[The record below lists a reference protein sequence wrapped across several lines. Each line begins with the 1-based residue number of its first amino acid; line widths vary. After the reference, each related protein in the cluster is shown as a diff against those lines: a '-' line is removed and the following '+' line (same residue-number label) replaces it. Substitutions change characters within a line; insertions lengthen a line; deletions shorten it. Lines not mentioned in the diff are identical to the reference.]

1 MIEGV
6 KFGNFDR
13 QAAVDGRTVC
23 FEEGMNISFNSFSIF
38 QPVLVAIKNIVLSS
52 SVSLKEPLKNQ
63 LGK

>member
-1 MIEGV
+1 
-6 KFGNFDR
+6 
-13 QAAVDGRTVC
+13 
-23 FEEGMNISFNSFSIF
+23 MNISFNSFSIF